1 MKEDRNM
8 FRSSFIAAVSSFRRC
23 RQSAPSMLPVT
34 VRGGCQPISSTVTRQ
49 ASLLRSS
56 LNATARTRNSSTTT
70 ALAS

>member
-8 FRSSFIAAVSSFRRC
+8 FRSSFIC
-23 RQSAPSMLPVT
+23 RFLLLPSLWSVGPSLLPVT
-34 VRGGCQPISSTVTRQ
+34 VCGGCQPISRTVTRQ